1 MSLRGVLRRRRGLR
15 RPAPG
20 RTWPRY
26 LVGGLLVVA
35 VALVVGALAVAR
47 PNPSPGRAGA
57 GPAEPAVITPTPAPT
72 AAAQKIP
79 APTRLLLALNAS
91 AAWRAPIGSCPG
103 APVTLEYTTDGG
115 VTWKPSTSAG
125 SLGATSVLDL
135 ERGTSGAIVAV
146 GQVPDACTPQE
157 LTTVSRADKW
167 KPSETPLGAWY
178 VTPGSPATVNSPT
191 GVLATPCAAVIDVR
205 SGAEQNV
212 AVLCDD
218 ERLYR
223 SKDAGVT
230 WDPGLWIPGAR
241 SLGSNKTGYI
251 VAAVGTP
258 MCAGVALEVFSAQ
271 MAPRDRTVVGC
282 HKSAAD
288 GATPISIS
296 VAADSV
302 WLWSGDEIV
311 ALVRNGAT
319 WAAATG

>member
-1 MSLRGVLRRRRGLR
+1 MVSRGVLRRRRSLR
-15 RPAPG
+15 RPAPV
-20 RTWPRY
+20 RTWPRFV
-26 LVGGLLVVA
+26 LGGVLVVA

-47 PNPSPGRAGA
+47 PNPSPGPAGA
-57 GPAEPAVITPTPAPT
+57 GAADAPVIAPTPAQT
-72 AAAQKIP
+72 AAAQKIA

-91 AAWRAPIGSCPG
+91 AAWRAPAGSCPG
-103 APVTLEYTTDGG
+103 SPITLEYTTDGG
-115 VTWKPSTSAG
+115 ATWKPSTSAG

-135 ERGTSGAIVAV
+135 ERGASGAIIAV

-167 KPSETPLGAWY
+167 KPNVTPVGAWY
-178 VTPGSPATVNSPT
+178 VTPGSPATVTSPG

-205 SGAEQNV
+205 TGADQNV

-223 SKDAGVT
+223 SKDAAAT
-230 WDPGLWIPGAR
+230 WDPGLWVPGAR

-258 MCAGVALEVFSAQ
+258 MCAGVVLEVFSAQ

-282 HKSAAD
+282 HIATVDA
-288 GATPISIS
+288 ATPVSIS

-302 WLWSGDEIV
+302 WLWSGDQIV

-319 WAAATG
+319 WAAANA